1 MDDLIIEIEDYAK
14 KENVPIMEK
23 RGIEFLCDLI
33 KEKKIKK
40 ILEIGTAI
48 GYSAIKMSNVDENIK
63 ITTIERDEIRYKE
76 AVKNVNRANKNEQI
90 KLIFG
95 DALDIDLNDKY
106 DLIFIDAAKGQYIR
120 FFEKYQKNLNSNG
133 IIISDNMSFHGL
145 VEEKER
151 IQNKNLRQ
159 LVNKI
164 KKYIIFLKENE
175 MFKTDFYQIGDG
187 IAVSIKKED

>member
-95 DALDIDLNDKY
+95 DALDVDLNDKY
-106 DLIFIDAAKGQYIR
+106 DLIFIDAAKGQYIK

-151 IQNKNLRQ
+151 IKNKNLRQ

>member
-1 MDDLIIEIEDYAK
+1 MEDLIIEIEDYAK

-76 AVKNVNRANKNEQI
+76 AVKNVNRVNKNEQI

-151 IQNKNLRQ
+151 IKNKNLRQ